1 MAQHAEA
8 YHKVMQ
14 ALGYNEYG
22 VSQIS
27 HRAFAYFLKPVS
39 LIVYPTADMPSRLG
53 R

>member
-22 VSQIS
+22 MSQIS
-27 HRAFAYFLKPVS
+27 LRAFAYFLNAVS
-39 LIVYPTADMPSRLG
+39 LIVYAFADMSSSAG